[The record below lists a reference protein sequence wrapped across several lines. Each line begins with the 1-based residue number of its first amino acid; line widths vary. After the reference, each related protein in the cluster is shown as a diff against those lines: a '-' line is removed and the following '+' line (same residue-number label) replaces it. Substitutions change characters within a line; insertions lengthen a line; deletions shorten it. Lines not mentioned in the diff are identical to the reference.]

1 MLNSA
6 FNHLLANVIP
16 AAEDYA
22 RAETELSAAYDENAD
37 PSHWEMAGRH
47 AKRRAAEVAL
57 AIDGLA
63 DRAANDLGIA
73 PDDVRNAVAPLCVID
88 GTARPGSIERVC
100 AVANAYKHAGPLRNK
115 HPIASESDILAAG
128 AGFGIDGYSVGKH
141 SGVEVLVTERNGT
154 VRKFLGDVPWAIAG
168 WFQFLAGQG
177 AVLSPD
183 EHRVCGRW
191 VKAADPASLA
201 KGSQQ

>member
-1 MLNSA
+1 MLKNA
-6 FNHLLANVIP
+6 LNHLLTNVIP

-22 RAETELSAAYDENAD
+22 RAETELSAAFDENAD
-37 PSHWEMAGRH
+37 PSHWEMAGQH

-73 PDDVRNAVAPLCVID
+73 PDDARNAVAPLCVID
-88 GTARPGSIERVC
+88 GTGRPGSVERVC
-100 AVANAYKHAGPLRNK
+100 AVANAYKHSGPLRGK

-128 AGFGIDGYSVGKH
+128 AGFGIDGYGVGKRG
-141 SGVEVLVTERNGT
+141 GVEVLVTERDGT
-154 VRKFLGDVPWAIAG
+154 VRKFLGDVPWVIAG

-177 AVLSPD
+177 AVLPPG
-183 EHRVCGRW
+183 EHRVCGLC
-191 VKAADPASLA
+191 VKAADPASIVN
-201 KGSQQ
+201 GSL

>member
-6 FNHLLANVIP
+6 VNHLLANVIP
-16 AAEDYA
+16 AAKDYA
-22 RAETELSAAYDENAD
+22 RAETELSATFDDNAD
-37 PSHWEMAGRH
+37 PSHWEIAGQH

-73 PDDVRNAVAPLCVID
+73 PDDVRNAVAQLCVID

-100 AVANAYKHAGPLRNK
+100 AVANAYKHAGPLRGR
-115 HPIASESDILAAG
+115 HPIASESNILAAG
-128 AGFGIDGYSVGKH
+128 AGFGIDGCGVGKW
-141 SGVEVLVTERNGT
+141 GGIEVLVTERDGT
-154 VRKFLGDVPWAIAG
+154 ARKFLGEVPWAIAG
-168 WFQFLAGQG
+168 WFKFLGGQG
-177 AVLSPD
+177 AALPPD
-183 EHRVCGRW
+183 EYRVCGLC

-201 KGSQQ
+201 NG